1 MNYNLPKNLSE
12 LSSISKGDYPVDKW
26 EGAVNFVIIEDHIAL
41 IKRSETM
48 PSHSG
53 QIGLFGG
60 HRKPEELDPIETAL
74 REFQEETSISS
85 DRLAV
90 RGLVLPVKTSRNKW
104 IIPVVSEFEGS
115 IKNFSEIVESNGE
128 WDNLVLAPLDLL
140 KDHTLWQH
148 AQTESSTSTHAIFF
162 LPLLKE
168 HCIYL
173 HEAEET
179 FLLWGATAKM
189 TLNFFQK

>member
-12 LSSISKGDYPVDKW
+12 LSNISKGDYPVDKW

-48 PSHSG
+48 PSHRG

-60 HRKPEELDPIETAL
+60 HRKPEEVDPIETAL

-90 RGLVLPVKTSRNKW
+90 KGLVLPVKTSRNKW

-115 IKNFSEIVESNGE
+115 IKNFSETVESNGE

-140 KDHTLWQH
+140 KDHALWQH
-148 AQTESSTSTHAIFF
+148 AQTGSSTSTHAIFF

-173 HEAEET
+173 QEVDET

-189 TLNFFQK
+189 ALNFFQK